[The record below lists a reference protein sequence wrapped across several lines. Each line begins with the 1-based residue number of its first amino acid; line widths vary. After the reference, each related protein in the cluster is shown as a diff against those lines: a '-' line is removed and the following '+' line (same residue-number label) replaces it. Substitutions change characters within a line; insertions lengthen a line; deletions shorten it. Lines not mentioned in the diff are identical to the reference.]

1 MKIKLEN
8 YKNRLEANYLDNKIS
23 YLEKKMELA

>member
-1 MKIKLEN
+1 MKIKLGN
-8 YKNRLEANYLDNKIS
+8 YKNLLEANYLDNKIS